1 MNWKSFAFTFLA
13 GYFILILPGKAYI
26 TSLPIMVD
34 VVARLT
40 AVLFHLSIDGCTYGF
55 SVPRI

>member
-1 MNWKSFAFTFLA
+1 
-13 GYFILILPGKAYI
+13 FILILPGKAYI